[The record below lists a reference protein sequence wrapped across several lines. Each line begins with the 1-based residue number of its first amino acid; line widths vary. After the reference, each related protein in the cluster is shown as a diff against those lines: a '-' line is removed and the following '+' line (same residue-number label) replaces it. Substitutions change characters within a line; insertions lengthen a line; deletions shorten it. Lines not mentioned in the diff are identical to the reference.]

1 MFDIITAEIIREYL
15 ETVSKE
21 ISKTME
27 NTSVSVVFSEAHD
40 YSTGV
45 FHYDGT
51 EVALLSRANSQ
62 PIHIYASVT
71 SVEDLLRFF
80 KYNLNEGDIV
90 LATDPYHGGSH
101 IPDWTLMKPVFY
113 RNKPVFFPAVRAH
126 MIDVGGPVPGGYN
139 SFATDIWQEGFR
151 LAPMKICEKGEMRR
165 DVLRM
170 LSANNRVP
178 TVMEGDLNAMI
189 GACKVGEERIIRLVN
204 KYGLDTVLKAIEYI
218 LAYSERRVRSEIAS
232 WPDGEY
238 VGESILDQDFN
249 GSDDVNVRVR
259 LKVKGDRCTVDL
271 GGSHPQTRG
280 FVNSVAGNTKS
291 WVYTEFSVVMPDVP
305 INSGFFRAID
315 IHIPEGTVVNPVAPA
330 PVGNSTVCIGSDIGQ
345 ATMKALEKIVP
356 EKTGS
361 AFIDLTVDC
370 FYGRDSRHDDEM
382 FITFDYSA
390 TPTASGGACG
400 TDGWGAFSA
409 PHASLKIPPYEL
421 MEIQFPVIYYQGEY
435 VIDTAAPGRWRG
447 SPSHWMQRAATTD
460 PTVNNIYVQA
470 ARHPLQGFA
479 GGHPGAGNACVLD
492 YKGPNE
498 RSAGGV
504 AFGYLQQQGEILLAK
519 KQGGGGWGDP
529 LERDPEAVLR
539 DVLDEYVSVE
549 GAERD
554 YGVIIDVHNWKV
566 DEAATTQR
574 RTQRRAALKSTAYP
588 EGNTNAA

>member
-1 MFDIITAEIIREYL
+1 MADMITAEIVRQYL
-15 ETVSKE
+15 ETVSEE

-45 FHYDGT
+45 FYYDGKR
-51 EVALLSRANSQ
+51 VNLLSRANSQ
-62 PIHIYASVT
+62 PVHIYASVT
-71 SVEDLLRFF
+71 SVEALLGFF
-80 KYNLNEGDIV
+80 KYNLNEGDII

-126 MIDVGGPVPGGYN
+126 MIEVGGPVPGGYN
-139 SFATDIWQEGFR
+139 SFATDVWQEGFR
-151 LAPMKICEKGEMRR
+151 LAPTKICEKGEMRR

-170 LSANNRVP
+170 LAANNRVP
-178 TVMEGDLNAMI
+178 SIMEGDLNAMI

-204 KYGLDTVLKAIEYI
+204 KYGLNAVLESIEYI
-218 LAYSERRVRSEIAS
+218 LAYSERRVRAEIAS

-249 GSDDVNVRVR
+249 GTRDINVRVAI
-259 LKVKGDRCTVDL
+259 KVDGDRCSVDFA
-271 GGSHPQTRG
+271 GSHPQTKG
-280 FVNSVAGNTKS
+280 FVNSVPGNTKS

-315 IHIPEGTVVNPVAPA
+315 VTIPEGTVVNPIAPA

-370 FYGRDSRHDDEM
+370 FYGNDSRHDDEM

-390 TPTASGGACG
+390 TPTTSGGACG

-435 VIDTAAPGRWRG
+435 VTDTAAPGKWRG
-447 SPSHWMQRAATTD
+447 SPSHWMQRAPTTD
-460 PTVNNIYVQA
+460 PTINNVYVQA
-470 ARHPLQGFA
+470 HRHPLQGFA
-479 GGHPGAGNACVLD
+479 GGGPGTGNVCVLD
-492 YKGPNE
+492 YKGSRE
-498 RSAGGV
+498 RIVTDV
-504 AFGYLQQQGEILLAK
+504 AFGYVQQPGEILLAK

-529 LERDPEAVLR
+529 FERDPEMVLR
-539 DVLDEYVSVE
+539 DVLDEYVSIRSARE
-549 GAERD
+549 D
-554 YGVIIDVHNWKV
+554 YGVVIDEVAWKV
-566 DEAATTQR
+566 DSEATARLR
-574 RTQRRAALKSTAYP
+574 RMRGSDGR
-588 EGNTNAA
+588 